1 MFLEIGGKRIWYK
14 NEETALHV
22 GKEVYI
28 KYDPADYSTVRVY
41 DKETDAYLRTYEA
54 AEYLSVD
61 YITND
66 KDKLQNAMAAKRR
79 TEKFIR
85 QSVEEY
91 TSDERIDVLTSRILE
106 AESGM
111 KKYKVQRPIDIHPI
125 TAPEINAE
133 NPGRENIVS
142 VKFAGFKTM
151 NDNLTKTK
159 TG

>member
-1 MFLEIGGKRIWYK
+1 MDI
-14 NEETALHV
+14 
-22 GKEVYI
+22 
-28 KYDPADYSTVRVY
+28 
-41 DKETDAYLRTYEA
+41 A